1 MKKAETRKLTDEEK
15 YILKAAKL
23 KGLAAV
29 EIDGLKRHFTGE
41 APNEFV
47 VRRNPDLF
55 ELLEKKKKE
64 KQGFI
69 RETDNPYIDM
79 DNVLVSRIDIYHPG
93 TRRIVT
99 PSLTSYITKPAT
111 YVKENSKFHELS
123 IKNELF
129 LPFVAKAFDVSTLTF
144 MTVAVENDELEGDEV
159 QHVTKNFIGTSDKFI
174 PGYKILTSGNKK
186 DSGKSLPKK
195 IGMSFLLDKTDKYI
209 KKLGKKL
216 KVPEESLKAKRGEI
230 RRELIRQTFIN
241 KLLLNDNE
249 SNGNW
254 GIILHED
261 GMSLSPMFGFEYC
274 AGVMDLRELPT
285 RRVVGNIGKLGG
297 REDIQSFM
305 ITYGKEEWFRTWVT
319 EALSR
324 FDIERAFE
332 AAETKANVEFSEQEK
347 DYYRAVLDKTFSL
360 AREVVDVDFDES
372 KFGRLSLFKNRP
384 SKIRQNI
391 DRDDSI
397 SFK

>member
-1 MKKAETRKLTDEEK
+1 MKKFEKKKLTEEEK

-29 EIDGLKRHFTGE
+29 EIDGLRRHFTGE

-79 DNVLVSRIDIYHPG
+79 DNVLVSRIDLYHPG

-129 LPFVAKAFDVSTLTF
+129 LPFVAKAFDVQALTF
-144 MTVAVENDELEGDEV
+144 MTVGVEHDDLESEDV
-159 QHVTKNFIGTSDKFI
+159 QHITRNFMDSTDRFI
-174 PGYKILTSGNKK
+174 PGYKILISGNKK
-186 DSGKSLPKK
+186 DSNKGTPKK
-195 IGMSFLLDKTDKYI
+195 IGMTYLLDRTDKYI

-216 KVPEESLKAKRGEI
+216 KLPEDEVKGIRGQI
-230 RRELIRQTFIN
+230 RRELIKQTFIN

-249 SNGNW
+249 SNYNW
-254 GIILHED
+254 GLIVKDQEI
-261 GMSLSPMFGFEYC
+261 SLSPLFGFEYC
-274 AGVMDLRELPT
+274 AGVMDLKELPT
-285 RRVVGNIGKLGG
+285 RRVVGNIGRVGG

-305 ITYGKEEWFRTWVT
+305 IVYGKEEWFRTWVK
-319 EALSR
+319 EALRS
-324 FDIERAFE
+324 FDIEDTFAL
-332 AAETKANVEFSEQEK
+332 AEEKSNVTFTEQEK
-347 DYYRAVLDKTFSL
+347 EYYRAVLDKTISL
-360 AREVVDVDFDES
+360 AKEVVDVDFDES

-391 DRDDSI
+391 DKDDSI
-397 SFK
+397 SFE

>member
-1 MKKAETRKLTDEEK
+1 MKKFEKKKLTEEEK

-29 EIDGLKRHFTGE
+29 EIDGLRRHFTGE

-79 DNVLVSRIDIYHPG
+79 ENVLVSRIDLYHPG

-129 LPFVAKAFDVSTLTF
+129 LPFVAKAFDVQALTF
-144 MTVAVENDELEGDEV
+144 MTVGVENDELEGEDV
-159 QHVTKNFIGTSDKFI
+159 QHITRNFMDSTDRFI

-186 DSGKSLPKK
+186 DSNKGTPKR
-195 IGMSFLLDKTDKYI
+195 IGMTYLLDRIDKYI

-216 KVPEESLKAKRGEI
+216 KLPEDEVKGIRGQI
-230 RRELIRQTFIN
+230 RRELIKQTFIN

-249 SNGNW
+249 SNYNW
-254 GIILHED
+254 GLIVKGQEI
-261 GMSLSPMFGFEYC
+261 SLSPLFGFEYC
-274 AGVMDLRELPT
+274 AGVMDLKELPT
-285 RRVVGNIGKLGG
+285 RRVVGNIGRVGG

-305 ITYGKEEWFRTWVT
+305 IAYGKEEWFRTWVK
-319 EALSR
+319 EALKS
-324 FDIERAFE
+324 FDIEDTFAL
-332 AAETKANVEFSEQEK
+332 AEEKSNVMFTDQEK
-347 DYYRAVLDKTFSL
+347 DYYRAVLDKTISL
-360 AREVVDVDFDES
+360 AKEVVDVDFDES
-372 KFGRLSLFKNRP
+372 KFGRLSLFRNRP
-384 SKIRQNI
+384 SKIRHNI
-391 DRDDSI
+391 DKDDSI
-397 SFK
+397 SFE

>member
-1 MKKAETRKLTDEEK
+1 MKKFEKKKLTDEEK

-69 RETDNPYIDM
+69 RESDNPYIDM
-79 DNVLVSRIDIYHPG
+79 DNVLVSRIDIYHAG

-129 LPFVAKAFDVSTLTF
+129 LPFVAKAFGVDSLTF
-144 MTVAVENDELEGDEV
+144 MEVGIENDRLDNTEV
-159 QHVTKNFIGTSDKFI
+159 QHITKNFISSTDKFI
-174 PGYKILTSGNKK
+174 PGYKILNSDKKSDKKTS
-186 DSGKSLPKK
+186 KK
-195 IGMSFLLDKTDKYI
+195 IGMSYLLDKTDKYV

-216 KVPEESLKAKRGEI
+216 KLPEDILKAKREEI
-230 RRELIRQTFIN
+230 RRELIKQTFIN

-249 SNGNW
+249 SNSNW
-254 GIILHED
+254 GIILQDED
-261 GMSLSPMFGFEYC
+261 MRLSPLFGFEYC
-274 AGVMDLRELPT
+274 AGVIDTQELPT
-285 RRVVGNIGKLGG
+285 RRVVGNTGRFGG

-305 ITYGKEEWFRTWVT
+305 LVYGKEPWFRSWVKDGI
-319 EALSR
+319 ES
-324 FDIERAFE
+324 FDIETIFKVSE
-332 AAETKANVEFSEQEK
+332 EKSNTVFSDQERE
-347 DYYRAVLDKTFSL
+347 YYTAVLDKTISL
-360 AREVVDVDFDES
+360 VREVIEVDFNE
-372 KFGRLSLFKNRP
+372 KYFNRLSLFKNRP
-384 SKIRQNI
+384 TKKRQTI
-391 DRDDSI
+391 DKDDTINFESR
-397 SFK
+397 

>member
-1 MKKAETRKLTDEEK
+1 
-15 YILKAAKL
+15 
-23 KGLAAV
+23 
-29 EIDGLKRHFTGE
+29 
-41 APNEFV
+41 
-47 VRRNPDLF
+47 
-55 ELLEKKKKE
+55 
-64 KQGFI
+64 
-69 RETDNPYIDM
+69 
-79 DNVLVSRIDIYHPG
+79 
-93 TRRIVT
+93 
-99 PSLTSYITKPAT
+99 
-111 YVKENSKFHELS
+111 
-123 IKNELF
+123 
-129 LPFVAKAFDVSTLTF
+129 
-144 MTVAVENDELEGDEV
+144 
-159 QHVTKNFIGTSDKFI
+159 
-174 PGYKILTSGNKK
+174 
-186 DSGKSLPKK
+186 
-195 IGMSFLLDKTDKYI
+195 
-209 KKLGKKL
+209 
-216 KVPEESLKAKRGEI
+216 
-230 RRELIRQTFIN
+230 
-241 KLLLNDNE
+241 
-249 SNGNW
+249 
-254 GIILHED
+254 
-261 GMSLSPMFGFEYC
+261 MFGFEYC

-332 AAETKANVEFSEQEK
+332 AAEAKANVEFSEQEK

>member
-1 MKKAETRKLTDEEK
+1 MKKFEKKKLTDEEK

-29 EIDGLKRHFTGE
+29 EIDGLRRHFTGE

-55 ELLEKKKKE
+55 ELLEKKKRE

-79 DNVLVSRIDIYHPG
+79 DNVLVSRIDLYHPG
-93 TRRIVT
+93 TKRIVT

-129 LPFVAKAFDVSTLTF
+129 LPFVAKAFNVEALTF
-144 MTVAVENDELEGDEV
+144 MTVGVENDVLEGSDV
-159 QHVTKNFIGTSDKFI
+159 QHITKNFMDSTDKFI
-174 PGYKILTSGNKK
+174 PGYKILTAGNKK
-186 DSGKSLPKK
+186 ESKSTSKR
-195 IGMSFLLDKTDKYI
+195 IGMTYLLDKTDKYV
-209 KKLGKKL
+209 KKLGKKFKL
-216 KVPEESLKAKRGEI
+216 PEEELKTVRGQI
-230 RRELIRQTFIN
+230 RRELIKQTFIN

-249 SNGNW
+249 SNRNW
-254 GIILHED
+254 GLIVSD
-261 GMSLSPMFGFEYC
+261 GEISLSPMFGFEYC
-274 AGVMDLRELPT
+274 AGVMDLKDLPT
-285 RRVVGNIGKLGG
+285 RRVVGNIGKIGG

-305 ITYGKEEWFRTWVT
+305 ITFGKEEWFRTWVK
-319 EALSR
+319 EKLKE
-324 FDIERAFE
+324 FDIEETFSL
-332 AAETKANVEFSEQEK
+332 AEVKANASFTDQEK
-347 DYYRAVLDKTFSL
+347 DYYRAVLDKTISL
-360 AREVVDVDFDES
+360 AKEVVDVDFDES

-391 DRDDSI
+391 DKDDSI
-397 SFK
+397 SFE